1 MRLETI
7 LLWQTWLCWTKK
19 KSSFEETKKLYPN
32 IKFKFELEK
41 KQRNEL
47 AINVKYFQY
56 NQLFIDYATH
66 PRF

>member
-1 MRLETI
+1 MHGYVEL
-7 LLWQTWLCWTKK
+7 K
-19 KSSFEETKKLYPN
+19 KSRVLKKLKNYPN